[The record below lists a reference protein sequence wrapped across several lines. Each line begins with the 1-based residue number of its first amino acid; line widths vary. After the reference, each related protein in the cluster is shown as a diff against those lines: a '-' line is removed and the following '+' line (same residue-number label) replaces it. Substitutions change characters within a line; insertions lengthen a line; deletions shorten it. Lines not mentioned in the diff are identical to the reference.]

1 MSTTDGLTTSRATR
15 TGAAATVLE
24 TCALLDTV
32 MQGASCGNPHALRRT
47 VRRFDSIGPGARR
60 KSHVEQCRRFELRY
74 RIHVCLWFHGNST
87 AQHEVLADIAGR
99 HDRNPEAFPYAVG
112 PEGAHQEE
120 LDLDFGA
127 GTGVRGRKRIG

>member
-1 MSTTDGLTTSRATR
+1 MTSSEVQVGGFCVGRPPYG
-15 TGAAATVLE
+15 GAAIHTW
-24 TCALLDTV
+24 
-32 MQGASCGNPHALRRT
+32 
-47 VRRFDSIGPGARR
+47 R